1 MIKRMITWSWTRALV
16 VVTLS
21 SFANL
26 SAAPEIID
34 CHVHLWSLDRPA
46 GIKWLKND
54 DAVLYRNFLPP
65 NFETV
70 AKENGVTGVV
80 LVQAGQ
86 SLPDNQWNLDV
97 TAHNK
102 TLFRGLVGNLSEVI
116 GSDEFAPLFIS
127 LCKDS
132 RYLGYR
138 LSGRY
143 QKELN
148 DAFFRDL
155 EITAK
160 AGKSVDFLAGE
171 YSLKDIASIAQRL
184 PQLRIILNHFG
195 NVQLDGK
202 ALDPAWVADFRNAAK
217 CPNVYCKVSA
227 LFGRVQQQPA
237 PKDLKFYQPILDLA
251 FTNFGDDRL
260 IFGSDYPVTQRA
272 GDYASVLT
280 LTRSYFDQKG
290 PDVTEK
296 LFRKNA
302 EKFYAIPEIK

>member
-1 MIKRMITWSWTRALV
+1 MLKATNTWRSKMAV
-16 VVTLS
+16 AMMSLS
-21 SFANL
+21 SL
-26 SAAPEIID
+26 MSVSAAPVVID
-34 CHVHLWSLDRPA
+34 CHVHLWSLDRPD
-46 GIKWLKND
+46 GIKWLKAD
-54 DAVLYRNFLPP
+54 DSILYRKFLPQH
-65 NFETV
+65 FETV
-70 AKENGVTGVV
+70 AKENGVTAVV

-116 GSDEFAPLFIS
+116 GRDEFAPLFQS
-127 LCKDS
+127 LCKDP

-143 QKELN
+143 QKELS
-148 DAFFRDL
+148 DAFYRDL
-155 EITAK
+155 ETTAK
-160 AGKSVDFLAGE
+160 AGKCVDFLAGE
-171 YSLKDIASIAQRL
+171 YSLKDITTIAQRV
-184 PQLRIILNHFG
+184 PQLRINLNHFG

-227 LFGRVQQQPA
+227 FYGRVQQQPA
-237 PKDLKFYQPILDLA
+237 PKDLAFYQPILDLA
-251 FTNFGDDRL
+251 FTSFGEDRL
-260 IFGSDYPVTQRA
+260 IFGSDYPVTQRT

-290 PDVTEK
+290 PSVTEK
-296 LFRKNA
+296 LFHKNA
-302 EKFYAIPEIK
+302 EKFYAILEVK

>member
-1 MIKRMITWSWTRALV
+1 MIKPTIPWRFIVSLV
-16 VVTLS
+16 VISLS
-21 SFANL
+21 SLTNL
-26 SAAPEIID
+26 SATPEIID

-54 DAVLYRNFLPP
+54 DSVLYRNFLPQ
-65 NFETV
+65 NFETI
-70 AKENGVTGVV
+70 ARENGITAVV

-97 TAHNK
+97 TAQNK

-116 GSDEFAPLFIS
+116 GRDEFAPLFRS
-127 LCKDS
+127 LCKDP

-143 QKELN
+143 QKELS
-148 DAFFRDL
+148 DAFYRDL

-171 YSLKDIASIAQRL
+171 YSLKDITVIAQRV

-202 ALDPAWVADFRNAAK
+202 ALDPAWVADFRDAAK

-227 LFGRVQQQPA
+227 LFGRVQEQPA
-237 PKDLKFYQPILDLA
+237 PKDLAFYQPILDLA
-251 FTNFGDDRL
+251 FTSFGEDRL
-260 IFGSDYPVTQRA
+260 IFGSDYPVTQRT

-290 PDVTEK
+290 PRVNEK
-296 LFRKNA
+296 LFYKNA
-302 EKFYAIPEIK
+302 VKCYAIPEVK